1 MVVNNPVKF
10 GYPIDNSQSICLT
23 NPNITEPRLA
33 GDYRTGAK
41 LVQIISKPYNVYI
54 DGWGHKAEFINVLYE
69 GNKYRVLNY
78 ISNKPRDFKGF
89 DY

>member
-10 GYPIDNSQSICLT
+10 GYPADNSRSVCLT
-23 NPNITEPRLA
+23 DPNITDPRLA
-33 GDYRTGAK
+33 GDYRSGAK
-41 LVQIISKPYNVYI
+41 LVQIISKPYKVYI
-54 DGWGHKAEFINVLYE
+54 DDWGHEGEFINVLYE

-78 ISNKPRDFKGF
+78 IQDKPSYIREL